1 MSSIRPGPVQFQAKT
16 DREPSFGET
25 EIASACMYLE
35 TWFEARHRTRYCDI
49 RAERRGLQLHFDI
62 THGKEPLADGEST
75 DAGFATPSSDD
86 RSFATYD
93 EATRLLVVDALEFIR
108 EGIRTGFGHG
118 FCGDADYFERGP
130 WTSSYPPPMT

>member
-1 MSSIRPGPVQFQAKT
+1 MSSVRPGPVQFQAKT
-16 DREPSFGET
+16 DREPTFGET

-49 RAERRGLQLHFDI
+49 KAERQGSRLHFDI
-62 THGKEPLADGEST
+62 LHGKDPVEDGVLAPADFG
-75 DAGFATPSSDD
+75 TPASDD

-93 EATRLLVVDALEFIR
+93 AETRLLVVDAIEFIR

-130 WTSSYPPPMT
+130 WTSSYPPPLS